1 MNWKKIG
8 SFAIVIILIPITLGI
23 GVVLFKGR
31 KYNIISIA
39 VALLACVP
47 NLLFFEK
54 GKADTR
60 RMVVIAVMVAI
71 ASVGRVLFAPIPS
84 FKPVTAIVVVTGI
97 YLGSEAGFFTGALTA
112 VISNMF
118 FGQGPW
124 TPFQMFS
131 WGILGFIAG
140 LPLLQN
146 ILKASVQGKKSVSRV
161 PIVVYGA
168 AAGVLYSMLM
178 DVWSTLNLDGTF
190 NLLRYLVLLG
200 TGIPTTVIYIVS
212 NIVFLLIAAKPIGTR
227 IERIKIKYGI

>member
-1 MNWKKIG
+1 M
-8 SFAIVIILIPITLGI
+8 
-23 GVVLFKGR
+23 
-31 KYNIISIA
+31 
-39 VALLACVP
+39 
-47 NLLFFEK
+47 
-54 GKADTR
+54 
-60 RMVVIAVMVAI
+60 
-71 ASVGRVLFAPIPS
+71 
-84 FKPVTAIVVVTGI
+84 
-97 YLGSEAGFFTGALTA
+97 
-112 VISNMF
+112 ISNMF

-140 LPLLQN
+140 LPVLQK
-146 ILKASVQGKKSVSRV
+146 ILKSSVQGETLASRL